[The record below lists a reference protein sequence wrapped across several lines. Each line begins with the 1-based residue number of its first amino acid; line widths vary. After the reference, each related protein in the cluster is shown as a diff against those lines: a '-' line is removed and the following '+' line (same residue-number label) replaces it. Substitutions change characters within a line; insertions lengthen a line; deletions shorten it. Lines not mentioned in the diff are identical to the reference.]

1 MLLSL
6 DVGFANMGWAVF
18 EDGVVQ
24 GCGTIITQKS
34 KKKTTRAAD
43 DYAARAS
50 RLARELSEIISEYN
64 VKGIVGELP
73 SGGAQNAKAMAQMN
87 MATAVVSAVAT
98 LQSLPTEWTTPNE
111 VKLAVTGYRSATK
124 KEIKD
129 TIRKKF
135 KDKGGYLFPKA
146 EGVFEH
152 IADAVGAYLASQDGN
167 LVRMFG

>member
-6 DVGFANMGWAVF
+6 DVGFGNTGWAVF
-18 EDGVVQ
+18 DEGKIIA
-24 GCGTIITQKS
+24 CGTIITQKS
-34 KKKTTRAAD
+34 KKKTVRTAD
-43 DYAARAS
+43 DYAARAA
-50 RLARELSEIISEYN
+50 RLARELSEIIDAYD
-64 VKGIVGELP
+64 VRGIVGELP

-87 MATAVVSAVAT
+87 MATAIVSAVAT
-98 LQSLPTEWTTPNE
+98 LHSLPAEWTTPNE
-111 VKLAVTGYRSATK
+111 VKLAVAGYRSATK
-124 KEIKD
+124 KEIKA

-135 KDKGGYLFPKA
+135 KDKGGHLFPKA